1 MFKTDSI
8 LTILFIDGPNMSSPY
23 HYAVIVT
30 DEYCPT
36 TLARSKLPKLSLNW
50 VIQSL
55 ICESVR
61 PYGGH
66 ESYTAINDDNSV
78 EG

>member
-1 MFKTDSI
+1 MIFFQVTYSNF
-8 LTILFIDGPNMSSPY
+8 LFIDGPNIPSTH
-23 HYAVIVT
+23 HYSVIVT

-36 TLARSKLPKLSLNW
+36 TLSSTKLPKLSLNW

-61 PYGGH
+61 PYDGH
-66 ESYTAINDDNSV
+66 ESYIAINDT
-78 EG
+78 EEEI